1 MARSLN
7 GMTGEEITRELT
19 ALGEPAYRGG
29 QIAKWLYRKRAK
41 SFDEMTNLSLE
52 LRQALKQRFDIS
64 VLKPAGKPRSS
75 EDGSLK
81 FSLALRDGYEIETV
95 FLPHPRG
102 ATLCISS
109 QVGCGYAC
117 KFCATA
123 RMGLKRD
130 LAPDEIVGQVLF
142 IMDELGGTE
151 RGGDRGTGRGAD
163 RGAGRRTGRGDDRG
177 ADRGGRD
184 DTRPFTNIVFM
195 GMGEPLANYANIM
208 KAVHILVKEVGVGSR
223 RITIS
228 TSGLPEEMMRL
239 AREPY
244 EIGLAVSLNA
254 ANDEKRQGIMP
265 VAARVP
271 LVKLMNAA
279 RYYYET
285 KGRILTFEYVL
296 MKGVNDSTKDAHE
309 LASLTREVPAKINLI
324 ALNPFPGCKYEKPE
338 PETVEKF
345 ETILKRRGKK
355 ATIRK
360 SLGSDIQAACGQLAG
375 RHTKKKHLK
384 KT

>member
-1 MARSLN
+1 
-7 GMTGEEITRELT
+7 MTREEIAR
-19 ALGEPAYRGG
+19 AVADLGEPAYRAG
-29 QIAKWLYRKRAK
+29 QIATWLYRKRAG
-41 SFDEMTNLSLE
+41 SFDEMTNLSLG
-52 LRQALKQRFDIS
+52 LRQALKERYDIS
-64 VLKPAGKPRSS
+64 VLKRAGRARSS
-75 EDGSLK
+75 RDGALK
-81 FSLALRDGYEIETV
+81 YGLTLRDGYEIETV

-117 KFCATA
+117 KFCATG

-130 LAPDEIVGQVLF
+130 LRPEEIVGQVLF
-142 IMDELGGTE
+142 ILDELGDDAGRE
-151 RGGDRGTGRGAD
+151 ARGG
-163 RGAGRRTGRGDDRG
+163 
-177 ADRGGRD
+177 
-184 DTRPFTNIVFM
+184 TRPFGNIVLM
-195 GMGEPLANYANIM
+195 GMGEPLANYANTM
-208 KAVHILVKEVGVGSR
+208 KAVHILIKEVGVGSR

-239 AREPY
+239 AQEPY

-254 ANDEKRQGIMP
+254 ATDEKRERIMP

-279 RYYYET
+279 RYYHET

-296 MKGVNDSTKDAHE
+296 MKGINDSTKDAHE

-324 ALNPFPGCKYEKPE
+324 ALNPFPGCKYERPE

-345 ETILKRRGKK
+345 ETILKGRGKR

-375 RHTKKKHLK
+375 RFAKKKHLK
-384 KT
+384 NT

>member
-1 MARSLN
+1 MARPIN
-7 GMTGEEITRELT
+7 GMTREEITREVT
-19 ALGEPAYRGG
+19 GLGEPAYRGG
-29 QIAKWLYRKRAK
+29 QIAEWLYRKRAG
-41 SFDEMTNLSLE
+41 SFDEMTNLSLP
-52 LRQALKQRFDIS
+52 LRQALKQRFVIS
-64 VLKPAGKPRSS
+64 VLKRAGKPKAS

-95 FLPHPRG
+95 FLPHARG

-130 LAPDEIVGQVLF
+130 LRPEEIVGQVLF
-142 IMDELGGTE
+142 IMDELGGAE
-151 RGGDRGTGRGAD
+151 RGGG
-163 RGAGRRTGRGDDRG
+163 
-177 ADRGGRD
+177 RGGRD

-195 GMGEPLANYANIM
+195 GMGEPLANYASVM
-208 KAVHILVKEVGVGSR
+208 KAVHLLVKEVGIGSR

-239 AREPY
+239 AKEPY

-254 ANDEKRQGIMP
+254 ANDEKRQEIMP

-296 MKGVNDSTKDAHE
+296 MKDVNDSTRDAHE
-309 LASLTREVPAKINLI
+309 LAGLTREVPAKINLI
-324 ALNPFPGCKYEKPE
+324 ALNPFPGCKYERPE
-338 PETVEKF
+338 AETVEKF
-345 ETILKRRGKK
+345 ETILKGRGKK

-375 RHTKKKHLK
+375 RRGKKKHLK